1 MFPSP
6 FSLGQTPSEF
16 VNEHGSEKHRS
27 RFWFL
32 TLGCIGVVYGDIGTS
47 PLYAFREAAMHATV
61 DGIIQANEI
70 YSLLSL
76 ILWALIVV
84 VTCKY
89 ILFLLRANNRGE
101 GGILSLMALAQKA
114 AGRKPGF
121 FFMLGLIG
129 AALFYGDAAIT
140 PAISVMSA
148 IEGLKLVTP
157 AFDKVVLLISVLI
170 LFLLFSFQK
179 RGTQNISVLFGPIM
193 TIWFLA
199 IGLAGIGGILQNP
212 SVIVAF
218 NPLYAITFIMTHGV
232 VSLVVL
238 GSVFLAVTGAETLY
252 ADLGHFGR
260 KPIQTAWL
268 ILVFPCLTLNYM
280 GQAAAVL
287 VNHAAADNPFYMML
301 PQWALLPMVGL
312 ASVAT
317 ITASQAVI
325 TGTFSLTRQAIQL
338 GLLPR
343 MEIRHTSERQHGQ
356 IFLPKINRMLLIAVT
371 FLCLLFGSS
380 SALASA
386 YGIAVSGTMLVTTCF
401 VSSVIYKVWKRSLA
415 FTICLVLPFFCIE
428 IVFFIANLLKIFDGG
443 YVPLMLAGF
452 LVLLMYTWV
461 AGTNYLRRKDHR
473 RAISLTDLMEKLDR
487 NPPTRV
493 PGTALFLTSN
503 AHDAPMA
510 LIQNLKHNK
519 VLHTH
524 NYVMTIVT
532 TETPKVPD
540 NQRMQIEIISSSITR
555 MVVSFGYMETPDV
568 PRALILAR
576 QQGIDINIGET
587 SFFLGK
593 RSIISDAKRGLPEW
607 QDHIYIAMAKSAAS
621 ATDFYRIPYNQVVE
635 MGTQIAV

>member
-1 MFPSP
+1 
-6 FSLGQTPSEF
+6 